1 MITPQ
6 MATYVLLILAI
17 LLAVVLPLL
26 NAVTKLTD
34 FISYRWLCVTIIL
47 LLMVGVVIDFKTLAD
62 GTRDI
67 VLTGGMIIVGAY
79 LLFRT
84 IEKVLY
90 NGWLKGVNLKTEIKK
105 GETVIKT
112 DLSCKNTPEP
122 KKETNVQEQIN
133 EHSQDTENNDSNTV
147 IESDSEKSSEESSKE

>member
-1 MITPQ
+1 MITPE

-90 NGWLKGVNLKTEIKK
+90 NGLNVRPCLLCSRCKGRRY
-105 GETVIKT
+105 
-112 DLSCKNTPEP
+112 S
-122 KKETNVQEQIN
+122 
-133 EHSQDTENNDSNTV
+133 
-147 IESDSEKSSEESSKE
+147 

>member
-6 MATYVLLILAI
+6 MATYVLIILAV
-17 LLAVVLPLL
+17 LLAVIIPVL
-26 NAVTKLTD
+26 NAIPKLSD

-47 LLMVGVVIDFKTLAD
+47 LLMVGVVIDFENLAD

-84 IEKVLY
+84 SEKVLY

-105 GETVIKT
+105 GDTVIKA
-112 DLSCKNTPEP
+112 DLSSKNAPES
-122 KKETNVQEQIN
+122 KKKTKKQEQPQ
-133 EHSQDTENNDSNTV
+133 EQQPESKEDDTTHVED
-147 IESDSEKSSEESSKE
+147 SDSEKSSEK

>member
-1 MITPQ
+1 
-6 MATYVLLILAI
+6 
-17 LLAVVLPLL
+17 
-26 NAVTKLTD
+26 
-34 FISYRWLCVTIIL
+34 
-47 LLMVGVVIDFKTLAD
+47 MVGVVIDFKTLAD

-105 GETVIKT
+105 GETIIKA
-112 DLSCKNTPEP
+112 DLSSSNAPEP
-122 KKETNVQEQIN
+122 KKETNVQEQPI
-133 EHSQDTENNDSNTV
+133 EHSQEQENKDSKPV
-147 IESDSEKSSEESSKE
+147 VESDSEKSSEESSKE

>member
-6 MATYVLLILAI
+6 MAVYVLLILAF
-17 LLAVVLPLL
+17 LLAVIIPVL
-26 NAVTKLTD
+26 NAIPKLSD

-47 LLMVGVVIDFKTLAD
+47 LLMVGVVIDFENLAD

-84 IEKVLY
+84 SEKVLY

-105 GETVIKT
+105 GETIIKT
-112 DLSCKNTPEP
+112 DLSCKNAQES
-122 KKETNVQEQIN
+122 KKKINEQEQIN
-133 EHSQDTENNDSNTV
+133 EHSQEPENKDLNPV
-147 IESDSEKSSEESSKE
+147 VESDSEKSSEESSKE

>member
-1 MITPQ
+1 

-105 GETVIKT
+105 GETVIKA
-112 DLSCKNTPEP
+112 DLSSGNTPEP
-122 KKETNVQEQIN
+122 KKETNKQEQEQIN
-133 EHSQDTENNDSNTV
+133 EHSQEQENKDSKPV
-147 IESDSEKSSEESSKE
+147 VESESEKSSEKSSKE